1 MTNVRLLYL
10 DFRTRQNR
18 PNKPPRKILGSH
30 TLGNVVAIRVKR
42 LHCLRKSKAE
52 MRSTDPSLRSMR
64 GQAQVVHLSAIKKAD
79 SFFVSTLVIGCA
91 STERRG
97 YVVRR
102 KPSQYVACQCE
113 PLHHR

>member
-1 MTNVRLLYL
+1 MTNARLLYL

-30 TLGNVVAIRVKR
+30 TLGNVAIRVKR

-52 MRSTDPSLRSMR
+52 MRSPDPSLRSMR

-79 SFFVSTLVIGCA
+79 SFFISTLVIGRA
-91 STERRG
+91 SERRG

>member
-1 MTNVRLLYL
+1 MTNARLLYL

-18 PNKPPRKILGSH
+18 PNKPQGKILGSH

-52 MRSTDPSLRSMR
+52 MWSTDPSLRSMR
-64 GQAQVVHLSAIKKAD
+64 AQAQVVHLSTIKKTD
-79 SFFVSTLVIGCA
+79 SLFVSTLNIRCA
-91 STERRG
+91 SAERRG

-102 KPSQYVACQCE
+102 NPSQYVACQCE